1 MTFWEVMRGTLTS
14 VCEAVLMAIAADTS
28 TFSSFAATTTA
39 SLGDFD
45 NLQPYQLNLGAAVLQ
60 HLLSCGQ
67 HLILDNDITIGR
79 DAKCPFHQS
88 PRVFFIAHSAQE
100 EHICKQHTDWLQP
113 LIYHSNNWQKTEKS
127 QQWRR
132 RSCISSPFM
141 SENKWP
147 RRKWVRK
154 TRNTLKS
161 DDGGGGMTLQ
171 ITHPGV
177 MLPLLT
183 DEGLICHPV
192 WK

>member
-1 MTFWEVMRGTLTS
+1 MRGTLTS

-88 PRVFFIAHSAQE
+88 PRVFFSLPTLHRRSTFVNSTLTDCSHSFITATTG
-100 EHICKQHTDWLQP
+100 K
-113 LIYHSNNWQKTEKS
+113 
-127 QQWRR
+127 RR
-132 RSCISSPFM
+132 RKASS
-141 SENKWP
+141 
-147 RRKWVRK
+147 
-154 TRNTLKS
+154 
-161 DDGGGGMTLQ
+161 DGAARAS
-171 ITHPGV
+171 
-177 MLPLLT
+177 PLHL
-183 DEGLICHPV
+183 
-192 WK
+192 